1 VVGQQRQ
8 RGESSRVADRGRL
21 GDAAAAVGE
30 ADDVRLLELE
40 GVERGNEVGGDVV
53 HRERGR

>member
-21 GDAAAAVGE
+21 GDAAAVGE